1 MSLRKARGLKRT
13 MDEMAKTM
21 NLASRQEVFD
31 MGKQKVHY
39 ELYHQTT
46 SILFDDVV
54 NNEQQGN
61 CNYIKCNNKPNYG
74 EAH

>member
-13 MDEMAKTM
+13 MDEMANII
-21 NLASRQEVFD
+21 NLTARQEVFD
-31 MGKQKVHY
+31 MGKQKAHY
-39 ELYHQTT
+39 MLYHQTP

-61 CNYIKCNNKPNYG
+61 CKYIKCNNKPTYG